1 MTNRSRT
8 EVVFQ
13 ILKTV
18 NDHGEEE
25 DGVTQTTIRYEVFLS
40 GAQLKEYL
48 IALTIHGLLSY
59 NSTSHRYNT
68 TQKGLHFLNICYK
81 MDDMI
86 HQGQQRQQLQSL
98 SSPSKRQQQSWM
110 KSEGG
115 EMDL

>member
-13 ILKTV
+13 ILETV

-59 NSTSHRYNT
+59 NPTSHRYTT
-68 TQKGLHFLNICYK
+68 TQKGLQFLNICYK

-98 SSPSKRQQQSWM
+98 SSPSKWQQQSWM